1 MCGGREGEEDTL
13 PETLPVIILAK
24 DPDPRPPTKC
34 AGPFVSFV
42 VSASMPQQLK
52 GSPLT
57 LPHPTNFESAV
68 STMRVRS
75 LLRRISDP
83 HYMLTPKHS
92 LRKLRILW
100 KVEKT
105 PPKCAES
112 LVDTD
117 QRQPASITTFQ
128 PPTHHPRRTLKVS

>member
-83 HYMLTPKHS
+83 HYMLTPKTQ
-92 LRKLRILW
+92 LE
-100 KVEKT
+100 KVEDLVEGRENS
-105 PPKCAES
+105 PKCAES

-117 QRQPASITTFQ
+117 QRQPASNTTF
-128 PPTHHPRRTLKVS
+128 